1 MINLGEDELI
11 CDLAETYN
19 LFIPSFTSEK
29 LIDIQGRELL
39 PSFVATLAC
48 GLSGNSRI
56 KRKISKRTLDLNETL
71 LAIIADR
78 LGIIA
83 WQRSKDGYKNRNRP
97 KSILEMLVGQDK
109 KKDELEIFESQAS
122 FDEWYKRTR
131 T

>member
-39 PSFVATLAC
+39 PSLVATLAC
-48 GLSGNSRI
+48 GLSENSRI

-97 KSILEMLVGQDK
+97 KSIFEMLVGQDK

>member
-29 LIDIQGRELL
+29 LIDTQGRELL
-39 PSFVATLAC
+39 PSLVATLAC
-48 GLSGNSRI
+48 GLSGDSRI

-97 KSILEMLVGQDK
+97 KSILEMLIGQDK
-109 KKDELEIFESQAS
+109 KKDELEIFENQESV
-122 FDEWYKRTR
+122 DKWYKRTR

>member
-29 LIDIQGRELL
+29 FIDTQGRELL
-39 PSFVATLAC
+39 PSLVATLAC
-48 GLSGNSRI
+48 GLSGDSRI

-71 LAIIADR
+71 VAIIADR
-78 LGIIA
+78 RGIIA

-97 KSILEMLVGQDK
+97 KSIFEMLVGQDK
-109 KKDELEIFESQAS
+109 KKDELEIFESQES

>member
-29 LIDIQGRELL
+29 LIDTQGRELL
-39 PSFVATLAC
+39 PSLVATLAC
-48 GLSGNSRI
+48 GLSGDSRI

-97 KSILEMLVGQDK
+97 KSILEMLIGQDK
-109 KKDELEIFESQAS
+109 KKDELEIFESQES
-122 FDEWYKRTR
+122 FDEWYKKTR

>member
-19 LFIPSFTSEK
+19 LFIPSFISEK
-29 LIDIQGRELL
+29 LIDTQGRELL
-39 PSFVATLAC
+39 PSLVATLAC

-109 KKDELEIFESQAS
+109 KKDELEIFESQES
-122 FDEWYKRTR
+122 FDEWYKKTR

>member
-29 LIDIQGRELL
+29 LIDTQGRELL
-39 PSFVATLAC
+39 PSLVATLAC
-48 GLSGNSRI
+48 GLSGDSRI

-109 KKDELEIFESQAS
+109 KKDELEIFESQES
-122 FDEWYKRTR
+122 FNEWYKKTR

>member
-1 MINLGEDELI
+1 MINLGEEELI

-29 LIDIQGRELL
+29 LIDTQGRELL
-39 PSFVATLAC
+39 PSLVATLAC

-109 KKDELEIFESQAS
+109 KKDELEIFESQES
-122 FDEWYKRTR
+122 FDEWYKKTR

>member
-29 LIDIQGRELL
+29 LIDTQGRELL
-39 PSFVATLAC
+39 PSLVATLAC

-56 KRKISKRTLDLNETL
+56 KRKISNRTLDLNETL

-97 KSILEMLVGQDK
+97 KSIFEMLVGQDK
-109 KKDELEIFESQAS
+109 KKDELEIFESQES

>member
-29 LIDIQGRELL
+29 LIDTQGRELL
-39 PSFVATLAC
+39 PSLVATLAC
-48 GLSGNSRI
+48 GLSGDSRI

-109 KKDELEIFESQAS
+109 KKDELEIFESQES
-122 FDEWYKRTR
+122 FDEWYKKTR

>member
-29 LIDIQGRELL
+29 LIDTQGRELL
-39 PSFVATLAC
+39 PSLVATLAC

-109 KKDELEIFESQAS
+109 KKDELEIFESQGS
-122 FDEWYKRTR
+122 FDEWYKKTR

>member
-19 LFIPSFTSEK
+19 LFVPSFTSEK
-29 LIDIQGRELL
+29 LIDTQGRELL
-39 PSFVATLAC
+39 PSLVATLAC

-97 KSILEMLVGQDK
+97 KSILEMLIGQDK
-109 KKDELEIFESQAS
+109 KKDELEIFESQES
-122 FDEWYKRTR
+122 FDEWYKKTR

>member
-29 LIDIQGRELL
+29 LIDTQGRELL
-39 PSFVATLAC
+39 PSLVATLAC

-56 KRKISKRTLDLNETL
+56 KRKISKRTLDLNETM

-109 KKDELEIFESQAS
+109 KKDELEIFESQES
-122 FDEWYKRTR
+122 FDEWYKKTR

>member
-39 PSFVATLAC
+39 PSLVATLAC

>member
-29 LIDIQGRELL
+29 LIDTQGRELL
-39 PSFVATLAC
+39 PSLVATLAC
-48 GLSGNSRI
+48 GLSGDSRI

-109 KKDELEIFESQAS
+109 KKDELEIFESQES

>member
-29 LIDIQGRELL
+29 LIDTQGRELL
-39 PSFVATLAC
+39 PSLVATLAC

-109 KKDELEIFESQAS
+109 KKDELEIFESQES
-122 FDEWYKRTR
+122 FDEWYKKTR

>member
-29 LIDIQGRELL
+29 LIDTQGRELL
-39 PSFVATLAC
+39 PSLVATLAC
-48 GLSGNSRI
+48 GLSGDSRI

-97 KSILEMLVGQDK
+97 KSIFEMLVGQDK
-109 KKDELEIFESQAS
+109 KKDELEIFESQES